1 MARDIETMLDFFI
14 DEKGEKIKLNGIE
27 DIALIRDAMDKIN
40 YYDDKI
46 IRTKIKLETGNV
58 VEYQDDLYIVIS
70 EIDQNQKS
78 YRGRIRRINYPIK
91 IVVDEEICEFNTIIE
106 GISFGIDEGKFMNL
120 QDGKIQVTL
129 PADIISNRIGVDMRF
144 IKMGTAWKV
153 VGVDKSKLGLITL
166 YCEKDSFGV
175 NDDKENEIADKDKI
189 VDPVEIHGN
198 YNITINGSDMIY
210 YGRER
215 EFTATVT
222 IVDTGEVVEDKE
234 VIWSLDAPNNN
245 AAIIS
250 QEDGKCVVLGG
261 NTYGKVNLKCEL
273 VDDGEI
279 YSIKEITIRS
289 IL

>member
-1 MARDIETMLDFFI
+1 MQYTYI
-14 DEKGEKIKLNGIE
+14 KIKTIL
-27 DIALIRDAMDKIN
+27 
-40 YYDDKI
+40 
-46 IRTKIKLETGNV
+46 
-58 VEYQDDLYIVIS
+58 
-70 EIDQNQKS
+70 
-78 YRGRIRRINYPIK
+78 GRIRRINYPIK
-91 IVVDEEICEFNTIIE
+91 IVVDEEVCEFNTIIE
-106 GISFGIDEGKFMNL
+106 GVSFGIDEGKFMNL

-129 PADIISNRIGVDMRF
+129 PADIVSNKISVDMRF

-153 VGVDKSKLGLITL
+153 VGVDKTKLGLITL
-166 YCEKDSFGV
+166 YCEKNSFGV

-189 VDPVEIHGN
+189 VNPVEIDGN

-234 VIWSLDAPNNN
+234 VTWSLGAPSNN

-250 QEDGKCVVLGG
+250 QGDGKCVVLGG

-273 VDDGEI
+273 VDDGEV